1 MSKFGPQSYIYK
13 IARQLLFALNQNKN
27 RVTPRPKKELK
38 RQWLTFI
45 EIRTTTEAEIYDS
58 FTPSPEPTVT
68 SEPSITAALVQG
80 QPEPISDANK
90 MLKTCEQL
98 MQAGFLESKVY
109 NVENPEQEI
118 QDDKDL
124 KIRFCDQDTSG
135 GGWTVPDLRMIMGVL
150 VLLACL
156 PI

>member
-1 MSKFGPQSYIYK
+1 
-13 IARQLLFALNQNKN
+13 
-27 RVTPRPKKELK
+27 
-38 RQWLTFI
+38 
-45 EIRTTTEAEIYDS
+45 
-58 FTPSPEPTVT
+58 
-68 SEPSITAALVQG
+68 
-80 QPEPISDANK
+80 

-98 MQAGFLESKVY
+98 IQAGFLKSKVY

-118 QDDKDL
+118 QDEKDL

-135 GGWTVPDLRMIMGVL
+135 GGWTVPDLRIMGVL